1 MAEQLAAVSG
11 DTKTNTAPNKQIYE
25 IVVDPDR
32 AHLGESFVID
42 MRKLSGNYAPKD
54 SAVDASSQRNNIA
67 ENLMRMAAVD
77 RASENTSVKQANSQ
91 TSSVTQD
98 AHKVGRVIS
107 NIQGIDHAH
116 PANPLPTSNLAPPNV
131 KVTFD
136 MSGIGS
142 IAFRYHKVINTKT
155 QIIFVTDKRHSGG
168 AEFYPYCNMR
178 ANEAKKPIGVYVEGE
193 NRVFLL
199 DPSVPG
205 FPIRFDCDPYEFCVI
220 PVAGAKNLNSA
231 MIKELGIVNSNRTND
246 TTEGATSDGEASS
259 DTGGLNSTES
269 YGERGS
275 EESVS
280 DYESVE
286 GGRGGVL

>member
-25 IVVDPDR
+25 IIVDPDR

-42 MRKLSGNYAPKD
+42 MRKLSGNYAPTE
-54 SAVDASSQRNNIA
+54 SPVDASSQRNNIA

-77 RASENTSVKQANSQ
+77 RASENTSVKQSDVQEAP
-91 TSSVTQD
+91 
-98 AHKVGRVIS
+98 KVGRVIS
-107 NIQGIDHAH
+107 NIQGIDHSH
-116 PANPLPTSNLAPPNV
+116 PANPLPTSNLTPPNV

-178 ANEAKKPIGVYVEGE
+178 VDEAKKPIGVYVDGE
-193 NRVFLL
+193 KRVFLL

-220 PVAGAKNLNSA
+220 PVADAKNLNSA

-246 TTEGATSDGEASS
+246 TTEGATKDGEESS
-259 DTGGLNSTES
+259 DTGGLNAPES
-269 YGERGS
+269 DGERSS
-275 EESVS
+275 EESIS

-286 GGRGGVL
+286 GGGGGVL

>member
-11 DTKTNTAPNKQIYE
+11 DTQTNTAPNKQIYE
-25 IVVDPDR
+25 IIVDPDR

-42 MRKLSGNYAPKD
+42 MRKLHKGISDDTAER
-54 SAVDASSQRNNIA
+54 AMDASSQRNTIA
-67 ENLMRMAAVD
+67 DNLMKMAAAD
-77 RASENTSVKQANSQ
+77 RASENVSNRRNVSTDPQE
-91 TSSVTQD
+91 
-98 AHKVGRVIS
+98 AHKVGRVIP
-107 NIQGIDHAH
+107 NIQGIDHSH
-116 PANPLPTSNLAPPNV
+116 PANPIPTANLAAPKI

-220 PVAGAKNLNSA
+220 PVAGAKTLNSA
-231 MIKELGIVNSNRTND
+231 MIKELGIVNSDNGD
-246 TTEGATSDGEASS
+246 KEGANDNGEESSNSGGSDSS
-259 DTGGLNSTES
+259 GS
-269 YGERGS
+269 YGERSS